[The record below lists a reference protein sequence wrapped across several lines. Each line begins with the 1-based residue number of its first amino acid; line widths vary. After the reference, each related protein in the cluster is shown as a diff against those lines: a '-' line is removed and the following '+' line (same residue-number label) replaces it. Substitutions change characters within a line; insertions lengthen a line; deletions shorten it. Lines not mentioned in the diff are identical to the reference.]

1 MYIVMLG
8 PPGAGKGT
16 QAKKLAEKL
25 NIPHISS
32 GDILREA
39 VKKGTP
45 LGRQAESY
53 MKEGKLVPDSIVL
66 ELLKNKI
73 EEEKRGFI
81 LDGFPRNL
89 QQAEELDRTLRE
101 KDKKLD
107 LVLNLLVSEKAVV
120 DRLSARLTCPKCG
133 SVYRKGDAS
142 YERGVCESCG
152 VRLYQRE
159 DDKPSVIKKRIKTY
173 LESTHP
179 LVDYYKKRGVLRDIP
194 GEGSPGEVF
203 EKIVDSLGL

>member
-107 LVLNLLVSEKAVV
+107 LVLNLLVSEKVVV

-194 GEGSPGEVF
+194 GEGSPEEVF